1 MISRSISHRRGSL
14 ITLRTHYAQ
23 YLTRSQFDS
32 PFDHLPTR
40 RKPWISWKI
49 TAGFFTLGCFMAY
62 NETLLDWYE
71 SYTTIDE
78 GDEHNREVLPLQL
91 EYKLKNLD
99 IYQRLAHPKNS
110 EKWYKLQSWE
120 NLDRNVLDSQE
131 KKIKKVKGA
140 DLMKTNTTQDDSTKT
155 KTSQDDSTQK
165 ARVTQQSEYKQPS
178 LTTHTLARPGGIL
191 IKPVIFHNIDTDE
204 GVTIVHVGYKLCG
217 YPFMVHGGII
227 ATLLNETF
235 KRNASLSQATSSNLK
250 DDFKVENLSILY
262 KAPTFANQFLIV
274 KTRTKESVENNKK
287 TIRLESVIENKKGKV
302 LVKGE
307 ALLHDTG
314 RATKKIEEKKKKWF
328 GGS

>member
-1 MISRSISHRRGSL
+1 MIRGIRRHGKVVRIPSVP
-14 ITLRTHYAQ
+14 

-32 PFDHLPTR
+32 PFDHLPVR
-40 RKPWISWKI
+40 RKPWISWKTT
-49 TAGFFTLGCFMAY
+49 TAFFLLGSFMAY

-71 SYTTIDE
+71 SYTTIDDD
-78 GDEHNREVLPLQL
+78 DEHNREVLPLQL

-99 IYQRLAHPKNS
+99 IYQRLAHPKNAD
-110 EKWYKLQSWE
+110 KWYKLQSWE

-131 KKIKKVKGA
+131 AKKRDGRPKEE
-140 DLMKTNTTQDDSTKT
+140 QP
-155 KTSQDDSTQK
+155 K
-165 ARVTQQSEYKQPS
+165 ATITQQSEYKQRS

-217 YPFMVHGGII
+217 YPFMVHGGMI

-235 KRNASLSQATSSNLK
+235 KRNASLSNATSSNLK
-250 DDFKVENLSILY
+250 DDFMVENLTIQY

-274 KTRTKESVENNKK
+274 KTRTKETVENDRK

-314 RATKKIEEKKKKWF
+314 RASNLIQEKKKGWF
-328 GGS
+328 SF